1 MVMQTIPSRLTIWTS
16 FKGLPTAS
24 PFFRAKRNDAARR
37 SDGTGKFQS
46 PWGGTLGQP
55 HGLFNFPALIR
66 TPLADLLAHALR
78 RCCCPPVAAARCA
91 ASLVPFTAPLHL
103 RPMSVAADAG
113 VLSPSAPARGILA
126 LLSASLFRIRPVMVI
141 FPLRKQIIRRPCN
154 FFAIAD
160 SLLSVQSTN

>member
-1 MVMQTIPSRLTIWTS
+1 MRNAMTLRGVLTAQENSKAHGAAHW
-16 FKGLPTAS
+16 AS
-24 PFFRAKRNDAARR
+24 PMGFGISLHSSERR
-37 SDGTGKFQS
+37 SLIY
-46 PWGGTLGQP
+46 WRMLGLSINSRRGFTRHLYP
-55 HGLFNFPALIR
+55 SEGLSLIYWR
-66 TPLADLLAHALR
+66 VSCAA
-78 RCCCPPVAAARCA
+78 AAARCA

>member
-1 MVMQTIPSRLTIWTS
+1 MRNAMTLRGVLTAQVN
-16 FKGLPTAS
+16 FKAHG
-24 PFFRAKRNDAARR
+24 
-37 SDGTGKFQS
+37 
-46 PWGGTLGQP
+46 GGTLGQP

-66 TPLADLLAHALR
+66 TPLADLLAHARTFSRHLYSPDGLSLINWRISLR
-78 RCCCPPVAAARCA
+78 RCCRLPVAAARCA

>member
-1 MVMQTIPSRLTIWTS
+1 MGFSISLHS
-16 FKGLPTAS
+16 S
-24 PFFRAKRNDAARR
+24 ERR
-37 SDGTGKFQS
+37 SLIYWRM
-46 PWGGTLGQP
+46 P
-55 HGLFNFPALIR
+55 GLFLSSYSPDGLSLIYWR
-66 TPLADLLAHALR
+66 VSCAA
-78 RCCCPPVAAARCA
+78 AAARCA

-126 LLSASLFRIRPVMVI
+126 LLSASLFRIRSVMVI
-141 FPLRKQIIRRPCN
+141 FPLRKQKSRYSCN